1 MTMIQ
6 VDAEKCTGCGQC
18 ELVCPHNCFAVEG
31 GVATIVSSNCLEC
44 GHCLAA
50 CPVAAIAVV
59 GLADPLCFET
69 FAELEGVAVPEPSN
83 LPELVRLLRSRR
95 SVRHY
100 SAKAVPLS
108 LLQDLVKIGTT
119 APSGTNSQLWTFA
132 LLPQRDDVVAL
143 GGGVAHFFKK
153 LNKKAENPVL
163 RGLARLFAGDSL
175 GRYYRNHYKAIKHG
189 LEAWFDRGEDQLF
202 HGATAA
208 ILVGGLKEASC
219 PGEDALLATG
229 QILLAAQQMGLGTC
243 LIGFVVEALKHDAGL
258 QKMVGLAADEE
269 VYAVIGLGYS
279 AEKYLRPAPRKRVSG
294 RVVKLNREKTSCGYS
309 RSSLS

>member
-18 ELVCPHNCFAVEG
+18 ELVCPHNCFAVAG
-31 GVATIVSSNCLEC
+31 GVATIISSNCLEC

-50 CPVAAIAVV
+50 CPVSAISVV
-59 GLADPLCFET
+59 ALADPLYFET
-69 FAELEGVAVPEPSN
+69 FTELEGVAVPEPGGV
-83 LPELVRLLRSRR
+83 PELVRLLRSRR
-95 SVRHY
+95 SVRNY
-100 SAKAVPLS
+100 SAKPVPLS
-108 LLQDLVKIGTT
+108 LLQYLVKIGTT

-132 LLPQRDDVVAL
+132 LLEHRADVIGL
-143 GGGVAHFFKK
+143 GDGVAHFFKK
-153 LNKKAENPVL
+153 LNKKAANPVL

-208 ILVGGLKEASC
+208 ILVGGLKKASC
-219 PGEDALLATG
+219 PCEDALLATG

-243 LIGFVVEALKHDAGL
+243 LIGFVVEALRHDAGL
-258 QKMVGLAADEE
+258 REVVGVGSDEE
-269 VYAVIGLGYS
+269 VYAVIALGYS
-279 AEKYLRPAPRKRVSG
+279 AEKYLRPAPRKRIAG
-294 RVVKLNREKTSCGYS
+294 RVVKLSRGKTSYGCS